1 MATQLNIT
9 GLEEAQK
16 EDEFSLG
23 DNKMTNSGT
32 WTKSQGGTERMFE
45 RLKKELD
52 PKLLDN
58 FQIICSRVRDLEDNG
73 YIDGFRANL
82 DPSKLGYDLVAWIFV
97 SLKNQ
102 NEESLGSFEKLVW
115 GWEPIRECFM
125 LNGEI
130 DFILKCVVKNMNEFN
145 NFLTTH
151 VTSNENILSV
161 KTAFVIKNTKKLG
174 TVPLD

>member
-1 MATQLNIT
+1 MSKKKIDKTDLKILRILQ
-9 GLEEAQK
+9 
-16 EDEFSLG
+16 DEGRISNL
-23 DNKMTNSGT
+23 DLS
-32 WTKSQGGTERMFE
+32 
-45 RLKKELD
+45 KKIEMSAPPTLR
-52 PKLLDN
+52 
-58 FQIICSRVRDLEDNG
+58 RVRELEKNG
-73 YIDGFRANL
+73 YIENITANL
-82 DPSKLGYDLVAWIFV
+82 DAEKLGFDLTAWIFI

-102 NEESLGSFEKLVW
+102 NEESLGSFEKMVW

-145 NFLTTH
+145 DFLTTQ
-151 VTSNENILSV
+151 VTPNENILSV

>member
-1 MATQLNIT
+1 MDKNHNDKKKLDKTDLKILRILQ
-9 GLEEAQK
+9 
-16 EDEFSLG
+16 DEGRISNL
-23 DNKMTNSGT
+23 DLS
-32 WTKSQGGTERMFE
+32 
-45 RLKKELD
+45 KKIQMSAPPTLR
-52 PKLLDN
+52 
-58 FQIICSRVRDLEDNG
+58 RVRELERNG
-73 YIDGFRANL
+73 YIENITANL
-82 DPSKLGYDLVAWIFV
+82 NTEKLGFDLIAWIFI

-151 VTSNENILSV
+151 VTSNENIF
-161 KTAFVIKNTKKLG
+161 KC
-174 TVPLD
+174 

>member
-1 MATQLNIT
+1 MSQKKIDKTDLKILRILQDEGRISNLDLSKKIEMSAPPTLRRVRELERSGYIENIT
-9 GLEEAQK
+9 
-16 EDEFSLG
+16 
-23 DNKMTNSGT
+23 
-32 WTKSQGGTERMFE
+32 
-45 RLKKELD
+45 
-52 PKLLDN
+52 
-58 FQIICSRVRDLEDNG
+58 
-73 YIDGFRANL
+73 ANL
-82 DPSKLGYDLVAWIFV
+82 NAEKLGYDLIAWIFI

-145 NFLTTH
+145 NFLTTN
-151 VTSNENILSV
+151 VTSNENILSI